1 MYNHYTS
8 ENQRHTHNFDTHIK
22 NTTYSHLWHPHQQ
35 HTHILDT
42 HITNILT
49 FLTLK
54 SQKPTKNNYI
64 TNNNKQHIIK
74 HSLKLVHC
82 FTNHNKSL
90 SSLKCANV
98 ILAKNTLIP
107 IVNVCV
113 CTSSFSCSILY
124 ETDSLAR
131 PFKRARNHQNQNW
144 CVCNTSIPNARLGVL
159 LSISTCAPQRRYKW
173 DHEKSL
179 VPTKLWLGDR
189 RRLTCTCL
197 FLSIPNTQSFSMAL
211 LTAIVSFVWDQY
223 II

>member
-8 ENQRHTHNFDTHIK
+8 ENQRHTHIFNTHIK

-90 SSLKCANV
+90 SSLKCANM

-124 ETDSLAR
+124 ETDSLVR
-131 PFKRARNHQNQNW
+131 PFSGLGITRTRIGACVILPFQTLDLESFWAFQPVRHSADANMMKRSTSGGLTNQYW
-144 CVCNTSIPNARLGVL
+144 KRI
-159 LSISTCAPQRRYKW
+159 
-173 DHEKSL
+173 
-179 VPTKLWLGDR
+179 
-189 RRLTCTCL
+189 
-197 FLSIPNTQSFSMAL
+197 
-211 LTAIVSFVWDQY
+211 
-223 II
+223 